1 MILMT
6 KTTGKIHGLSAWAEK
21 LGKEE
26 LPILAG
32 VVKEL
37 NELTGNEDADVNQL
51 AEVILKDASLTSQVL
66 RIANSVHYNH
76 SSFPINTVSRAIV
89 LIGFTGVRAICIS
102 LMVVDSLLDNEPR
115 QRLLESM
122 AKAFH
127 AAVQAK
133 NLIARIDDDR
143 KEEVFIAAL
152 LYHIGDMCF
161 WACGGEAAEEL
172 DEHLKKGNITV
183 SDGAKA
189 IIGTSLKA
197 ITRELAN
204 TWNLGET
211 LVDVLDP
218 PPNKKLGPEAIAVLI
233 GEELSRNAMNGWD
246 SDSIGRT
253 IFKVSRFTGM
263 DQNQAKNFVIENADN
278 AAVVALTFGA
288 SRACHLIPTSNSP
301 EKEASPKKPILTADP
316 LVQLN
321 ILREMSNA
329 ATDNLDV
336 NTVFQ
341 MALEGLHR
349 GVGLERV
356 VVAFIR
362 GENIFARYVLG
373 DGTEEWRDKFSFTAS
388 QNEENIFTHAVKIG
402 EALWVDQ
409 NVRDKLKHLFSVEHI
424 ALLGKRDFFISVITL
439 NDRPIAY
446 FYADRADFGG
456 KLDKVQFQSFEHF
469 VTQTQTSLAL
479 LAKH

>member
-6 KTTGKIHGLSAWAEK
+6 KTKDKLYGLSAWTEK
-21 LGKEE
+21 IGKQD

-37 NELTGNEDADVNQL
+37 NELTGNQDSDVNQL
-51 AEVILKDASLTSQVL
+51 ADVILKDASLTSQVL

-76 SSFPINTVSRAIV
+76 SSLTINTVSRAIV

-133 NLIARIDDDR
+133 NLISKIDDDL

-161 WACGGEAAEEL
+161 WGCGGPAAEAL
-172 DEHLKKGNITV
+172 DKHLSKGNVTV
-183 SDGAKA
+183 SEGAKS
-189 IIGTSLKA
+189 IIGTTFKA
-197 ITRELAN
+197 ITQELAH
-204 TWNLGET
+204 TWKLGET
-211 LVDVLDP
+211 LVDALDP
-218 PPNKKLGPEAIAVLI
+218 PPNKKLGREVTAVLI
-233 GEELSRNAMNGWD
+233 GEEISRYAVNGWNSDAMND
-246 SDSIGRT
+246 TLR
-253 IFKVSRFTGM
+253 KVSRFTGM
-263 DQNQAKNFVIENADN
+263 NHSQAKNFVVENADN

-288 SRACHLIPTSNSP
+288 ARACHFIPSSNAP
-301 EKEASPKKPILTADP
+301 EKEIDVETHILTADP

-321 ILREMSNA
+321 ILREMSNPIA
-329 ATDNLDV
+329 DKLDV

-356 VVAFIR
+356 MVAFIC
-362 GENIFARYVLG
+362 EDLITARYVLG
-373 DGTEEWRDKFSFTAS
+373 EGTETWRESFSFPRGND
-388 QNEENIFTHAVKIG
+388 QNIFTYAIQQD
-402 EALWVDQ
+402 EALWV
-409 NVRDKLKHLFSVEHI
+409 NKRLREKFRHLYSIEHI
-424 ALLGKRDFFISVITL
+424 SLLGSTPSFMASIKLRHK
-439 NDRPIAY
+439 PIAL
-446 FYADRADFGG
+446 FYADRGDFGG
-456 KLDKVQFQSFEHF
+456 KLDRLQFQSFQHF
-469 VTQTQTSLAL
+469 VTQTQTSLSL
-479 LAKH
+479 LAQR